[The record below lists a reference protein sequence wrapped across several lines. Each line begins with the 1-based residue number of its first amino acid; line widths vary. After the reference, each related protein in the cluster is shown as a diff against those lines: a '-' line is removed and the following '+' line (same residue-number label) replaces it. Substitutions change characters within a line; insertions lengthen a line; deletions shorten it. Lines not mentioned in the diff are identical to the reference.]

1 MKKFVSIVSLVLV
14 VLMLTM
20 TLASCS
26 KIDKDPEAYAE
37 KLEDNDFEVALYD
50 ADETGGKIVI
60 STTAYAYDAKDSA
73 EWIDTLIVCQK
84 DEAEGNIFY
93 CYDDERAKELE
104 EDLNKF
110 KEDDRD
116 FVEYIVKREG
126 NIVFFGDEE
135 AWKAM

>member
-26 KIDKDPEAYAE
+26 KIDKDPEVYAE
-37 KLEDNDFEVALYD
+37 KLEDNGFDVALYD
-50 ADETGGKIVI
+50 ADDASGKVVI
-60 STTAYAYDAKDSA
+60 ATTAYAYDSKDSA
-73 EWIDTLIVCQK
+73 DWIDELIIFE
-84 DEAEGNIFY
+84 DDDAEGHIFY
-93 CYDDERAKELE
+93 CYNDERAKELE

-110 KEDDRD
+110 KDDERD

-126 NIVFFGDEE
+126 NIVFFGNED